1 MSKASKACDISPA
14 VRQEVYE
21 RDGRA
26 CIICGSYDGIQVAHY
41 ISRARLGLG
50 TPRNLACMCL
60 SCHMDYDNGKL
71 HREIKSAFKGYLQA
85 KYDDWDEKALVYRK

>member
-21 RDGRA
+21 RDGRQ
-26 CIICGSYDGIQVAHY
+26 CIICGSFEGIQVAHY

-60 SCHMDYDNGKL
+60 YCHMDYDNGKL
-71 HREIKSAFKGYLQA
+71 HREFKKAFKEHLQA
-85 KYDDWDEKALVYRK
+85 KYDDWDEKTLVYRK